1 MNNQMILQASQ
12 TVAEKSAEML
22 EKDPHGAII
31 TFVSVSVVFIA
42 LIILYFAYEAIGKL
56 ASGSIRLPQL
66 KKKKASSQGQPS
78 PEEMAAIAL
87 ALDQEMNGEVHA
99 AIGLAMH
106 MYMNDSVHDTESY
119 IITIKR
125 K

>member
-1 MNNQMILQASQ
+1 MILQASQ